1 MSKTIFPE
9 LIFKVLEVY
18 LDDVITRGETKEELM
33 QNLRKIFQK
42 LQEFGV
48 YINPNKIKIGM
59 SEVEYVGH
67 VIDRHGQS
75 FSQMKQDQVL
85 NFRKPKTVKD
95 MKSFLGVISQF
106 RDHVD
111 HFGDITSPLY
121 ALTNEYDKVKHNQ
134 IKWNS
139 ELEQAY
145 ENVKSKVA
153 NCPKLFFAS
162 SRRT

>member
-1 MSKTIFPE
+1 
-9 LIFKVLEVY
+9 
-18 LDDVITRGETKEELM
+18 
-33 QNLRKIFQK
+33 
-42 LQEFGV
+42 
-48 YINPNKIKIGM
+48 
-59 SEVEYVGH
+59 
-67 VIDRHGQS
+67 
-75 FSQMKQDQVL
+75 MKQDQVL

-134 IKWNS
+134 IKWNG

-153 NCPKLFFAS
+153 NCPKLFFLNDKDPIYLNTDAS
-162 SRRT
+162 NVGIGAYLYQVVEA